1 MLLNEHCALTP
12 RRETLGK
19 TSKNCLN
26 ISKITSMMTKI
37 QCSFSRSLRNQAKN
51 AHFFLKL
58 CLVFLESSH
67 LKPNEIVK
75 SSIVTLYMTFDDTKS
90 FYEILIDLLEIV
102 PAILYKDSKVQAEIQ
117 VSSHFNLPKGS
128 PRAKC
133 TFLHGSD
140 R

>member
-75 SSIVTLYMTFDDTKS
+75 SSIVTLYMTFDS
-90 FYEILIDLLEIV
+90 ILKDLKVSYLAKTQICPIAFTQV
-102 PAILYKDSKVQAEIQ
+102 PRISQL
-117 VSSHFNLPKGS
+117 
-128 PRAKC
+128 
-133 TFLHGSD
+133 
-140 R
+140 